1 MVLKNLFRSTVLG
14 LRTWSVF
21 SSVRQGNSVL
31 PVSQCRFY
39 ANWTLT
45 GNVICKRVMIVSQ
58 TCLFLEWVCGK
69 DVANH
74 ITPTLGNIKVPQA
87 IHTLTVLFISG
98 DETLLNQPVRQYAR
112 PSRKKQEFPSQLQD
126 LHPSMLKHE
135 YASVPLAQSV
145 DDVVKKLLTLEL
157 ANHSEKLRLK
167 EEQLIAKVRR
177 DENDRSSTEHVFATS
192 RSTCTSTLRKKKLK
206 LLRRT
211 RYDSFEK
218 VCQELGITY
227 TFPPEYYRRVTRR
240 WLAKKA
246 FCNKIFQEVQKQK
259 AEQREKQRAA
269 EAKGKEPTS
278 STEPQGAAAY
288 CPRSRGLE
296 EHEEGNLTSHFL
308 FFFAGLFILTNMS
321 NPVITQPGAGSYG
334 TNVQTGEWS
343 TGALGCICPI
353 ALSCYAANKYG
364 ENVCLACVPGGMA
377 AMRTHMRLTY
387 GIQGTI
393 CNDALMTCC
402 CGIFETCRMTREILF
417 INTLRI
423 TSPSRSSTSASDW
436 LLLAVTWQPREGL
449 QTLIYSAG
457 SSESADRGFLLTT
470 CDCLPILAALHPSPE
485 RMSTRTLPLLFI
497 NLGGEMLYILD
508 QRLRAQNIPAD
519 KAKKVMNDI
528 ITTMFNK
535 KFLEELFKPQE
546 LYSKKALRTVF
557 DRLAHAS
564 IMRLNQASMDKLYDL
579 MTMAFKYQVLLC
591 PRPKDIL
598 LVSFNHMDAIRDFV
612 KDTPS
617 ILSQVD
623 ETNKQLIEVS
633 IFLKDKVQNSN
644 GRFVLPTSGPV
655 PMQFRDC
662 GNYSAALREG
672 SFEMYGDRVIKL
684 GTNMY
689 SVSRPVE
696 THMSGTSKNSS
707 QHTKVNTTPNPLAKE
722 ELNLLARLMGGLEV
736 QKSANTDSGF
746 RVNLFATDEEEEEA
760 LISRP
765 DELSYEVINIQAT
778 KDKQT
783 NAELAKIMGE
793 FGETGEPAPSSSSKG
808 DDLLAMMDGL

>member
-1 MVLKNLFRSTVLG
+1 
-14 LRTWSVF
+14 
-21 SSVRQGNSVL
+21 
-31 PVSQCRFY
+31 
-39 ANWTLT
+39 
-45 GNVICKRVMIVSQ
+45 
-58 TCLFLEWVCGK
+58 
-69 DVANH
+69 
-74 ITPTLGNIKVPQA
+74 
-87 IHTLTVLFISG
+87 
-98 DETLLNQPVRQYAR
+98 
-112 PSRKKQEFPSQLQD
+112 
-126 LHPSMLKHE
+126 
-135 YASVPLAQSV
+135 
-145 DDVVKKLLTLEL
+145 
-157 ANHSEKLRLK
+157 
-167 EEQLIAKVRR
+167 
-177 DENDRSSTEHVFATS
+177 
-192 RSTCTSTLRKKKLK
+192 
-206 LLRRT
+206 
-211 RYDSFEK
+211 
-218 VCQELGITY
+218 
-227 TFPPEYYRRVTRR
+227 
-240 WLAKKA
+240 
-246 FCNKIFQEVQKQK
+246 
-259 AEQREKQRAA
+259 
-269 EAKGKEPTS
+269 
-278 STEPQGAAAY
+278 
-288 CPRSRGLE
+288 
-296 EHEEGNLTSHFL
+296 
-308 FFFAGLFILTNMS
+308 
-321 NPVITQPGAGSYG
+321 
-334 TNVQTGEWS
+334 
-343 TGALGCICPI
+343 
-353 ALSCYAANKYG
+353 
-364 ENVCLACVPGGMA
+364 
-377 AMRTHMRLTY
+377 
-387 GIQGTI
+387 
-393 CNDALMTCC
+393 
-402 CGIFETCRMTREILF
+402 
-417 INTLRI
+417 
-423 TSPSRSSTSASDW
+423 
-436 LLLAVTWQPREGL
+436 
-449 QTLIYSAG
+449 
-457 SSESADRGFLLTT
+457 
-470 CDCLPILAALHPSPE
+470 
-485 RMSTRTLPLLFI
+485 MSTRTLPLLFI

-623 ETNKQLIEVS
+623 ETNKQLVEVS

-655 PMQFRDC
+655 PYGMHAPGLMRMFSCSGEEVRRMQFRDG
-662 GNYSAALREG
+662 GNYNAALREG

-736 QKSANTDSGF
+736 QNPAGTDSGF

-760 LISRP
+760 LILRP

-793 FGETGEPAPSSSSKG
+793 FVETGEPSPSSSSKG